1 MPSLHGINSTPGAA
15 SRHDMACAATSTPVQ
30 NDASQKM
37 LLLREKMKVI
47 FFPDGGGRTG
57 PLERAS
63 VQQSRNKIV
72 RIDCGSVSKGEEMDA
87 REG

>member
-1 MPSLHGINSTPGAA
+1 
-15 SRHDMACAATSTPVQ
+15 MACAATSTPVQ

-37 LLLREKMKVI
+37 LLPREKTKVI

-63 VQQSRNKIV
+63 VQQSKNKIV
-72 RIDCGSVSKGEEMDA
+72 RIDCGSVSRGEKMGTK
-87 REG
+87 EGE